1 MEIRIIKRSKIW
13 VSISIV
19 AVLISIVTL
28 AVKGLNYGIDFS
40 GGNLFQLKFEKLIE
54 MKDVNPSLD
63 KLSTKVHQFDSTARK
78 VQVSEGHDLIIRV
91 QEITEKE
98 KLEFYDEIKEV
109 GKYEII
115 KEEKVGASVGEELKS
130 SALLSLAIGGV
141 LIVIYI
147 TLRFELRFAVA
158 AILALINDIFIA
170 VGGIALLGYEIN
182 TPFIAAVLTILGY
195 SINDTIVVFDR
206 IRETLK
212 RKTDL
217 TFGEM
222 LDKSINQVIMRSINT
237 SITTLLAVLAI
248 LIFGG
253 DSLRTFITTL
263 LIGII
268 AGTYSSIFIATPLI
282 YLFEKNRDGKIDESK
297 YIKEEDS
304 EYKEKIVV

>member
-282 YLFEKNRDGKIDESK
+282 YLFEKDRDGKIDESK
-297 YIKEEDS
+297 YIKDEDS

>member
-98 KLEFYDEIKEV
+98 KLEFYNEIKEV

-282 YLFEKNRDGKIDESK
+282 YLFEKDRDGKIDESK
-297 YIKEEDS
+297 YIKDEDS